1 MSLTIIAVD
10 LTSRFVVSS
19 DRAHRIGQRSDVS
32 VFRLVTNSP
41 VEEKILSRATEKL
54 NMSELVVEAGKFDK
68 SSVETD
74 NSLERRQMMEVLL
87 NDFDAA
93 VPQVKSSEPTE
104 SEMEPATDAD
114 DDAVSQGSSTD
125 DENLNE
131 LLSNNEAD
139 FDLYTSMDHN
149 PAYHSAGLFTKEE
162 EIPDWIKY
170 PHGRAQDGAAMQTDF
185 GGPRKRKD
193 VSYDDGLTEK
203 QFVRMMDKQ
212 YDAELAETSAKKRK
226 TPKMKG
232 DGGGTPPRAAQ
243 SEASG
248 PPGTMTEWTFRK
260 LISTTKT
267 VIALKD
273 PTTKRRLSEIFLEK
287 PCNQTYPD
295 YYEIIERPIAIN
307 DILRKCRGHLY
318 SDVQEFRDDWKLLF
332 ANALKFNGEDS
343 WVAADAKALEKELER
358 VMKKSGFDE
367 PPPPPKRKPL
377 RIKLSLKSL
386 KTSPSVEDGP
396 VAPVSTKSKKGSAK
410 KGKSKKKS

>member
-1 MSLTIIAVD
+1 M
-10 LTSRFVVSS
+10 FVVP

-68 SSVETD
+68 SSVEKD
-74 NSLERRQMMEVLL
+74 NSLERKRMMEVLL
-87 NDFDAA
+87 HDFDSA

-104 SEMEPATDAD
+104 SEIEPPTDAD
-114 DDAVSQGSSTD
+114 DDADSQGSSSD

-131 LLSNNEAD
+131 LLSNNETD
-139 FDLYTSMDHN
+139 FDLYTAMDHN
-149 PAYHSAGLFTKEE
+149 PAFHSAGLHTKEE
-162 EIPDWIKY
+162 EVPDWIKY
-170 PHGRAQDGAAMQTDF
+170 PEGRGKNGAMQVDTL
-185 GGPRKRKD
+185 GAPRKRKD
-193 VSYDDGLTEK
+193 VTYDDGLTEK
-203 QFVRMMDKQ
+203 QFARMMDKR
-212 YDAELAETSAKKRK
+212 YDAEQEENAKKRK
-226 TPKMKG
+226 AAKMKEG
-232 DGGGTPPRAAQ
+232 SDTAPPRAAQ
-243 SEASG
+243 AEAATA

-260 LISTTKT
+260 LISSTKS

-273 PTTKRRLSEIFLEK
+273 PTTKRRLSDIFLEK
-287 PCNQTYPD
+287 PCAQTYPD

-332 ANALKFNGEDS
+332 LNCKKFNGEDS
-343 WVAADAKALEKELER
+343 WVTTDAKALERELER

-386 KTSPSVEDGP
+386 KANPSAEDEP
-396 VAPVSTKSKKGSAK
+396 APAAASTKSKKGSAK
-410 KGKSKKKS
+410 KSSAKKSKKKKS

>member
-1 MSLTIIAVD
+1 
-10 LTSRFVVSS
+10 
-19 DRAHRIGQRSDVS
+19 
-32 VFRLVTNSP
+32 
-41 VEEKILSRATEKL
+41 
-54 NMSELVVEAGKFDK
+54 MSELVVEAGKFDK
-68 SSVETD
+68 SSVEND
-74 NSLERRQMMEVLL
+74 NSLERKRMMEVLL
-87 NDFDAA
+87 HDFDSA

-104 SEMEPATDAD
+104 SELEPTDVE
-114 DDAVSQGSSTD
+114 DDAVSQGSSSD

-139 FDLYTSMDHN
+139 FDLYTSMDHTN
-149 PAYHSAGLFTKEE
+149 PDLHSCGLYTKEE

-170 PHGRAQDGAAMQTDF
+170 PGGKDNAGAAMQANM

-193 VSYDDGLTEK
+193 VSYDDGLTER

-212 YDAELAETSAKKRK
+212 YDAEQAEHAKKRK
-226 TPKMKG
+226 ASRMK
-232 DGGGTPPRAAQ
+232 DGGDTTPPRMTQGQAA
-243 SEASG
+243 AG
-248 PPGTMTEWTFRK
+248 PPGVMTEWTFRK
-260 LISTTKT
+260 LISTTKS
-267 VIALKD
+267 VVALKD

-307 DILRKCRGHLY
+307 DILRKCRSHLY

-332 ANALKFNGEDS
+332 ANARKFNGEDS
-343 WVAADAKALEKELER
+343 WVTTDAKALERELER

-386 KTSPSVEDGP
+386 KTNPSGEEEP
-396 VAPVSTKSKKGSAK
+396 PAPSAS
-410 KGKSKKKS
+410 KSKKKSSAKKSRSKKKS

>member
-1 MSLTIIAVD
+1 
-10 LTSRFVVSS
+10 
-19 DRAHRIGQRSDVS
+19 
-32 VFRLVTNSP
+32 
-41 VEEKILSRATEKL
+41 
-54 NMSELVVEAGKFDK
+54 MSELVVEAGKFDK

-74 NSLERRQMMEVLL
+74 NSLERKQMMEVLL

-139 FDLYTSMDHN
+139 FDLYTSMDHT
-149 PAYHSAGLFTKEE
+149 PAYHSAPLFTKEE

-170 PHGRAQDGAAMQTDF
+170 PNGKAHADAAMQTDF
-185 GGPRKRKD
+185 GAPRKRKE
-193 VSYDDGLTEK
+193 VTYDDGLTEK

-212 YDAELAETSAKKRK
+212 YDAEQADTVARKKTAAK
-226 TPKMKG
+226 TQ
-232 DGGGTPPRAAQ
+232 GGPPRAAQ
-243 SEASG
+243 SQAAG

-260 LISTTKT
+260 LISTTKS

-295 YYEIIERPIAIN
+295 YYEIIERPVAIN

-332 ANALKFNGEDS
+332 ANAIKFNGEDS

-377 RIKLSLKSL
+377 RIKLSLKSM
-386 KTSPSVEDGP
+386 KATPSAEDESA
-396 VAPVSTKSKKGSAK
+396 VPVSTKPKKKGSAK
-410 KGKSKKKS
+410 KGKSKRKS